1 MKKVTFND
9 VEKIGFN
16 WELNK
21 GVFTIG
27 GIDVVVT
34 GGELVRGNVKVRF
47 FLKPLDKALKNKDNE
62 LYGSSKKDVVYYI
75 EGKDSREFN
84 NYNK

>member
-27 GIDVVVT
+27 EIDVVAT
-34 GGELVRGNVKVRF
+34 GGELVRGNVRVRF

-62 LYGSSKKDVVYYI
+62 LYGSSNKDVVYYI